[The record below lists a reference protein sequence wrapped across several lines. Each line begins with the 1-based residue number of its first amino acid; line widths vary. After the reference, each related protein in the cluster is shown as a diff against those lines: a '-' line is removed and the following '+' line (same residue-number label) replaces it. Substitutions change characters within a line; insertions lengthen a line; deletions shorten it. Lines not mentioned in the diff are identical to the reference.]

1 LTKKSSQVRMS
12 EDKVC
17 TKDLCWSVGMVY
29 DPRGLSGVSIVGP
42 GVDGVLQMV
51 SEPTLTISRV
61 CVGQELGYMAH
72 GACGSRV
79 VTWHGI

>member
-1 LTKKSSQVRMS
+1 MC

-17 TKDLCWSVGMVY
+17 TKDSCWSVGTIY
-29 DPRGLSGVSIVGP
+29 DPRGLPVVSTADP

-51 SEPTLTISRV
+51 SELTLAVSRT
-61 CVGQELGYMAH
+61 CLGKGFGYMAH
-72 GACGSRV
+72 GPCGPRV